1 MKAGGE
7 MVIVTPLHEHFNP
20 AHLDHVIAEMK
31 RRGPPVLRGT
41 FDVHSGAWLMREGT
55 HRLRAAKALGLAPV
69 IVPVPWRKTR
79 AALERAGFAAIQR
92 GHVFARIEVR
102 S

>member
-1 MKAGGE
+1 
-7 MVIVTPLHEHFNP
+7 
-20 AHLDHVIAEMK
+20 
-31 RRGPPVLRGT
+31 
-41 FDVHSGAWLMREGT
+41 MREGT